1 MRARIIV
8 GVVLVMALFCVGTFA
23 SRAGD
28 RAGRRQWTVVNFM
41 NPVQVKDRVVMGP
54 VLIVHDDEKM
64 AHGKACTSFY
74 RFDTARG
81 PQEEIV
87 SFHCQPE
94 AKAVAQQT
102 TRAPTAHKALPAP
115 CSQRTDPVLQGEVKE
130 PWGGTI
136 STPKPSLR
144 KRIKICNLIKKG
156 NIIEAVAVKALD
168 ESLHRNARWMAPRPR
183 LAPSAT
189 LVARVGL

>member
-64 AHGKACTSFY
+64 ARGEACTTFY
-74 RFDTARG
+74 RFTPGKG
-81 PQEEIV
+81 PGDELL
-87 SFHCQPE
+87 SFHCRP
-94 AKAVAQQT
+94 V
-102 TRAPTAHKALPAP
+102 
-115 CSQRTDPVLQGEVKE
+115 QRTTVDRTRFSVVDAPAGC
-130 PWGGTI
+130 
-136 STPKPSLR
+136 
-144 KRIKICNLIKKG
+144 KRLTEYQIAG
-156 NIIEAVAVKALD
+156 DSEAHGIPTK
-168 ESLHRNARWMAPRPR
+168 
-183 LAPSAT
+183 
-189 LVARVGL
+189 